1 MDSTLAHHLQRE
13 QGHLQGLGLHGLV
26 LFSGDQVEQKVQVHW
41 NYTIISD
48 FINKSFSFGHMKPK
62 TPWSK
67 FKVSKGT
74 TFDNKLFT
82 LNRNSREQLTRP
94 GLPKSSSLLGA

>member
-48 FINKSFSFGHMKPK
+48 FIYNFFSLGHMKPQ
-62 TPWSK
+62 TRLGVNLRYQ
-67 FKVSKGT
+67 KV
-74 TFDNKLFT
+74 KL
-82 LNRNSREQLTRP
+82 LINSLH
-94 GLPKSSSLLGA
+94 